1 MRVNSCANTLQL
13 NKLPHLGDNVCLP
26 ILEGAIRIGEILL
39 SQLVLFTLYF
49 DICHKGGHGFLEGFL
64 GRKRNRDGIKAHGM
78 IV

>member
-49 DICHKGGHGFLEGFL
+49 DICHNGGIECQAQMLDSPLSATLAPPMEW
-64 GRKRNRDGIKAHGM
+64 
-78 IV
+78 